1 MLYAIGKAAIP
12 RRTPTLGSWNQRP
25 GLTPRPRPAMR
36 LARELGNATRGSL
49 VAHRERTFED
59 RGDPGLGVVERGLW

>member
-25 GLTPRPRPAMR
+25 GLTPRPRPVMR
-36 LARELGNATRGSL
+36 VARELGNVARASL

-59 RGDPGLGVVERGLW
+59 VGDAGLGVIECGLW